1 MLMRLHLWLSHMTPV
16 GDRPMLKRH
25 RRALLL
31 AFCLPAL
38 CLFAFLPSGLRADM
52 ALPQISSKLSLS
64 ANLRVRGEFW
74 DWFEGSSGDNS
85 YAYAATVAKFGLK
98 WSDELFDLHV
108 EAQNSS
114 LMGLPDDASAP
125 APQAAFG
132 LGPVYRAHNRR
143 NNDSGIFLKQAHLTL
158 KNPGISGLRLKGGR
172 HLIAE
177 GAEVLSQD
185 PTIDWIKRFRVS
197 QRLIG
202 PFGWS
207 HTGRSYD
214 GFTVSYT
221 RDAYNLTVH
230 GSHPTQGGF
239 DLAGI
244 KMIDDI
250 DLLYTA
256 FNITRP
262 SFAETS
268 DARLFYIYYADGRG
282 LRPTDNRP
290 AAVRD
295 ADRQHI
301 AIHTGGGHLI
311 HLLPTPA
318 GPIDLMG
325 WGVGQGG
332 DWGRQDHAAWAL
344 AFEAG
349 WQPQG
354 LPWKPWLRIGYNR
367 SSGDDDPHDGD
378 HETFFQILPTARVYS
393 FTTFYN
399 LMNNEDAFFQLILRP
414 LKGLIWR
421 TDFHNI
427 RVSEKNDLWYQG
439 AGATLEDRQAGFGYV
454 GRPAFGK
461 RGLFQIIETTLS
473 YTVNKHVNVNVFFA
487 HVFGDSIVDRIFPG
501 NDANFGYI
509 EMTLRI

>member
-1 MLMRLHLWLSHMTPV
+1 MIRRLPDLIYA
-16 GDRPMLKRH
+16 
-25 RRALLL
+25 RRRLAGALLAVCLL
-31 AFCLPAL
+31 AGLP
-38 CLFAFLPSGLRADM
+38 PRVQADM
-52 ALPQISSKLSLS
+52 ALSQVSPKLSLAAS
-64 ANLRVRGEFW
+64 LRVRGEFW
-74 DWFEGSSGDNS
+74 DWFGGSSGNNS

-98 WSDELFDLHV
+98 WSDELFDVHV
-108 EAQNSS
+108 EGQNTS
-114 LMGLPDDASAP
+114 LLGLPDDATGP

-132 LGPVYRAHNRR
+132 LGPVYRSHNRR
-143 NNDSGIFLKQAHLTL
+143 NNDSGVFLKQAHLTL
-158 KNPGISGLRLKGGR
+158 KQMGIPGLTIKGGR

-177 GAEVLSQD
+177 GAEVLSKD

-214 GFTVSYT
+214 GFTLSYT

-239 DLAGI
+239 DLAGN

-250 DLLYTA
+250 DLLYTG

-262 SFAETS
+262 SFAATR

-301 AIHTGGGHLI
+301 AIHTAGGHLV
-311 HLLPTPA
+311 HVLPTPA

-332 DWGRQDHAAWAL
+332 DWGKQDHGAWAL

-349 WQPQG
+349 LQPQT
-354 LPWKPWLRIGYNR
+354 LPWEPWIRVGYNR
-367 SSGDDDPHDGD
+367 SSGDDDPNDGD
-378 HETFFQILPTARVYS
+378 HETFFQVLPTARVYS
-393 FTTFYN
+393 FSTFYN
-399 LMNNEDAFFQLILRP
+399 LMNSEDVFVQLVLKP
-414 LKGLIWR
+414 LKGLVWR
-421 TDFHNI
+421 TDFHNL
-427 RVSEKNDLWYQG
+427 RVSEDKDLWYQG
-439 AGATLEDRQAGFGYV
+439 AGATLQDRQAGFGYA
-454 GRPAFGK
+454 GRPVFGK
-461 RGLFQIIETTLS
+461 RDLFQVIETSLS

-487 HVFGDSIVDRIFPG
+487 HVFGGSIVDRIFTG
-501 NDANFGYI
+501 DSANFGYI
-509 EMTLRI
+509 EMTLKI

>member
-1 MLMRLHLWLSHMTPV
+1 MLIRLQLWLPHA
-16 GDRPMLKRH
+16 RH
-25 RRALLL
+25 RLSLTRTLGLVSCLL
-31 AFCLPAL
+31 AFAAC
-38 CLFAFLPSGLRADM
+38 PSPRLHADM

-64 ANLRVRGEFW
+64 ASLRVRGEFW
-74 DWFEGSSGDNS
+74 DWFEGSSGDHS

-98 WSDELFDLHV
+98 WSDELFDLYV
-108 EAQNSS
+108 EAQNTS

-143 NNDSGIFLKQAHLTL
+143 NNDAGIFLKQAHLTL
-158 KNPGISGLRLKGGR
+158 KKLGIPGLTVKGGR

-214 GFTVSYT
+214 GFTLSYT

-239 DLAGI
+239 DLAGV

-250 DLLYTA
+250 DLLYTG

-262 SFAETS
+262 SFAKTS

-332 DWGRQDHAAWAL
+332 DWGQQDHTAWAL

-349 WQPQG
+349 WQPHG
-354 LPWKPWLRIGYNR
+354 LPWKPWLRVGYNR

-378 HETFFQILPTARVYS
+378 HETFFQVLPTARVYS

-399 LMNNEDAFFQLILRP
+399 LMNNEDIFFQLILRP
-414 LKGLIWR
+414 LTGLIWR
-421 TDFHNI
+421 TDFHNLRI
-427 RVSEKNDLWYQG
+427 SEKNDLWYQG

-454 GRPAFGK
+454 GRPTFGK

-473 YTVNKHVNVNVFFA
+473 YTVNEHVNVNVFFA
-487 HVFGDSIVDRIFPG
+487 HVFGDSVVDHIFPG
-501 NDANFGYI
+501 DDANFGFI

>member
-1 MLMRLHLWLSHMTPV
+1 MIRRLPDLIYA
-16 GDRPMLKRH
+16 
-25 RRALLL
+25 RRRLAGALLAVCLL
-31 AFCLPAL
+31 AGLP
-38 CLFAFLPSGLRADM
+38 PRVQADM
-52 ALPQISSKLSLS
+52 ALSQVSPKLSLAAS
-64 ANLRVRGEFW
+64 LRVRGEFW
-74 DWFEGSSGDNS
+74 DWFGGSSGNNS

-98 WSDELFDLHV
+98 WSDELFDVHV
-108 EAQNSS
+108 EGQNTS
-114 LMGLPDDASAP
+114 LLGLPDDATGP
-125 APQAAFG
+125 VPQAAFG
-132 LGPVYRAHNRR
+132 LGPVYRSHNRR
-143 NNDSGIFLKQAHLTL
+143 NNDSGVFLKQAHLTL
-158 KNPGISGLRLKGGR
+158 KQVGIPGLTIKGGR

-177 GAEVLSQD
+177 GAEVLSKD

-214 GFTVSYT
+214 GFTLSYT

-239 DLAGI
+239 DLAGN

-250 DLLYTA
+250 DLLYTG

-262 SFAETS
+262 SFAATS

-301 AIHTGGGHLI
+301 AIHTAGGHLV
-311 HLLPTPA
+311 HVLPTPA

-332 DWGRQDHAAWAL
+332 DWGKQDHGAWAL

-349 WQPQG
+349 LQPQT
-354 LPWKPWLRIGYNR
+354 LPWEPWIRVGYNR
-367 SSGDDDPHDGD
+367 SSGDDDPNDGD
-378 HETFFQILPTARVYS
+378 HETFFQVLPTARVYS
-393 FTTFYN
+393 FSTFYN
-399 LMNNEDAFFQLILRP
+399 LMNSEDVFVQLVLKP
-414 LKGLIWR
+414 LKGLVWR
-421 TDFHNI
+421 TDFHNL
-427 RVSEKNDLWYQG
+427 RVSEDKDLWYQG
-439 AGATLEDRQAGFGYV
+439 AGATLQDRQAGFGYA
-454 GRPAFGK
+454 GRPVFGK
-461 RGLFQIIETTLS
+461 RDLFQVIETSLS

-487 HVFGDSIVDRIFPG
+487 HVFGGSIVDRIFTG
-501 NDANFGYI
+501 DSANFGYI
-509 EMTLRI
+509 EMTLKI

>member
-1 MLMRLHLWLSHMTPV
+1 MIRRLPDLIAA
-16 GDRPMLKRH
+16 G
-25 RRALLL
+25 RRLAGALLAVCLL
-31 AFCLPAL
+31 AGPPPRAE
-38 CLFAFLPSGLRADM
+38 ADM
-52 ALPQISSKLSLS
+52 ALSQISPKLSLAAS
-64 ANLRVRGEFW
+64 LRVRGEFW
-74 DWFEGSSGDNS
+74 DWFGGSSGDNS

-98 WSDELFDLHV
+98 WSDELFDVHV
-108 EAQNSS
+108 EGQNTS
-114 LMGLPDDASAP
+114 LLGLPDDATGP

-132 LGPVYRAHNRR
+132 LGPVYRSHNRR
-143 NNDSGIFLKQAHLTL
+143 NNDSGVFLKQAHLTL
-158 KNPGISGLRLKGGR
+158 KQTGIPGLTIKGGR

-177 GAEVLSQD
+177 GAEVLSKD
-185 PTIDWIKRFRVS
+185 PSIDWIKRFRVS

-214 GFTVSYT
+214 GFTLSYT

-239 DLAGI
+239 DLAGN

-250 DLLYTA
+250 DLLYTG

-262 SFAETS
+262 SFATTS

-290 AAVRD
+290 FAVRN
-295 ADRQHI
+295 ADLRHI
-301 AIHTGGGHLI
+301 AIHTAGGHLI
-311 HLLPTPA
+311 HMLPTPA

-332 DWGRQDHAAWAL
+332 DWGKQDHGAWAL

-349 WQPQG
+349 WQPQT
-354 LPWKPWLRIGYNR
+354 LPWQPWIRVGYNR
-367 SSGDDDPHDGD
+367 SSGDDDPNDGD

-393 FTTFYN
+393 FSTFYN
-399 LMNNEDAFFQLILRP
+399 LMNSEDAFVQLILKPR
-414 LKGLIWR
+414 KGLVWR
-421 TDFHNI
+421 TDFHNL
-427 RVSEKNDLWYQG
+427 RVSEDNDLWYQG

-461 RGLFQIIETTLS
+461 RNLFQLIETSLS

-487 HVFGDSIVDRIFPG
+487 HVFGNSIVDRIFTG
-501 NDANFGYI
+501 DAANFGYI
-509 EMTLRI
+509 EMTLKL

>member
-1 MLMRLHLWLSHMTPV
+1 M
-16 GDRPMLKRH
+16 
-25 RRALLL
+25 
-31 AFCLPAL
+31 
-38 CLFAFLPSGLRADM
+38 
-52 ALPQISSKLSLS
+52 
-64 ANLRVRGEFW
+64 
-74 DWFEGSSGDNS
+74 
-85 YAYAATVAKFGLK
+85 
-98 WSDELFDLHV
+98 
-108 EAQNSS
+108 
-114 LMGLPDDASAP
+114 
-125 APQAAFG
+125 
-132 LGPVYRAHNRR
+132 
-143 NNDSGIFLKQAHLTL
+143 
-158 KNPGISGLRLKGGR
+158 KGGR

-197 QRLIG
+197 QRLVG

-207 HTGRSYD
+207 HVGRSYD

-230 GSHPTQGGF
+230 GSHPTQAGF

-250 DLLYTA
+250 DLLYTG

-262 SFAETS
+262 SFAKTS

-290 AAVRD
+290 AAVRN

-301 AIHTGGGHLI
+301 AIHTGGGNLI

-349 WQPQG
+349 WQPHG
-354 LPWKPWLRIGYNR
+354 LPWKPWLRVGYNR
-367 SSGDDDPHDGD
+367 SSGDDDPNDGD

-439 AGATLEDRQAGFGYV
+439 AGATLEDRQVGFGYV

-501 NDANFGYI
+501 DDANFGYI

>member
-1 MLMRLHLWLSHMTPV
+1 MLIRPYLWLSHV
-16 GDRPMLKRH
+16 
-25 RRALLL
+25 RRRFSLTRWSRTLLL
-31 AFCLPAL
+31 VFCLL
-38 CLFAFLPSGLRADM
+38 AFLPSGLQADM

-132 LGPVYRAHNRR
+132 LGTVYRAHNRR

-158 KNPGISGLRLKGGR
+158 KKLGIPGLTVKGGR

-185 PTIDWIKRFRVS
+185 PTIDWVKRFRVS

-207 HTGRSYD
+207 HVGRSYD
-214 GFTVSYT
+214 GFTLSYT
-221 RDAYNLTVH
+221 KDAYNLTVH
-230 GSHPTQGGF
+230 GSHPTQAGF

-250 DLLYTA
+250 DLLYTG

-262 SFAETS
+262 SFAKTS

-332 DWGRQDHAAWAL
+332 DWGQQDHAAWAL

-349 WQPQG
+349 WQPHG
-354 LPWKPWLRIGYNR
+354 LPWKPWLRVGYNR
-367 SSGDDDPHDGD
+367 SSGDDDPNDGD

-399 LMNNEDAFFQLILRP
+399 LMNNEDAFLQLILRP
-414 LKGLIWR
+414 LEGLIWR

-439 AGATLEDRQAGFGYV
+439 AGATLEDRQVGFGYV

-461 RGLFQIIETTLS
+461 RGLFQIIETSLS

-501 NDANFGYI
+501 DDANFGYI

>member
-1 MLMRLHLWLSHMTPV
+1 MLIRLHLWLSHV
-16 GDRPMLKRH
+16 RHIGGRPTLKRQ

-31 AFCLPAL
+31 AFCLL
-38 CLFAFLPSGLRADM
+38 AFLPSRLRADM
-52 ALPQISSKLSLS
+52 PLPQISSKLSLS

-74 DWFEGSSGDNS
+74 DWFEGSAGDNS
-85 YAYAATVAKFGLK
+85 YTYAATVARFGLK
-98 WSDELFDLHV
+98 WSDELFDLYV

-114 LMGLPDDASAP
+114 LMALPDDARAP
-125 APQAAFG
+125 EPQAAFG
-132 LGPVYRAHNRR
+132 LGTVYRVHNRR
-143 NNDSGIFLKQAHLTL
+143 NDDSGIFLKRAHLTL
-158 KNPGISGLRLKGGR
+158 KKVGIPGLTIKGGR

-177 GAEVLSQD
+177 GAEVLSKD
-185 PTIDWIKRFRVS
+185 PTIDWVKRFRVS

-207 HTGRSYD
+207 HVGRSYD
-214 GFTVSYT
+214 GFTLSYT
-221 RDAYNLTVH
+221 KDAYNLTVH

-244 KMIDDI
+244 KTMDDI

-256 FNITRP
+256 FTITKP
-262 SFAETS
+262 SFAQTS
-268 DARLFYIYYADGRG
+268 DARVFYIYYADGRG

-290 AAVRD
+290 AAVRN

-301 AIHTGGGHLI
+301 AIHSGGGHVI
-311 HLLPTPA
+311 QVLPTPA

-332 DWGRQDHAAWAL
+332 NWGKQDHSAWAL

-349 WQPQG
+349 WQPQNW
-354 LPWKPWLRIGYNR
+354 PWRPWLRVGYNR
-367 SSGDDDPHDGD
+367 SSGDDDPNDGD

-414 LKGLIWR
+414 IPGLIWR

-439 AGATLEDRQAGFGYV
+439 AGATLQDRQPGFGYV

-461 RGLFQIIETTLS
+461 RGLFQIIESTLN

-509 EMTLRI
+509 EMTLKI